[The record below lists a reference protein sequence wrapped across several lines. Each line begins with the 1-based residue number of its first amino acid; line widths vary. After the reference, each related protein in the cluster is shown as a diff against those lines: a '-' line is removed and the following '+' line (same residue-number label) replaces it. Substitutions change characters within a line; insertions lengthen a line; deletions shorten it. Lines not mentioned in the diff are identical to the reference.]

1 MLFGMRFNPAEG
13 GFGTAGKYF
22 VAVSAGILM
31 APAVKRVP
39 VVATTGLATTIVPMG
54 EEHGKLI
61 DPILVGAALTIRMVP
76 DRDKRKEARKN
87 PIDDQDKLAAARDLH
102 EQPEEKEKVLQLQL
116 PQMPP
121 KSTTTKT
128 ITLRNFS
135 TKPRKTNWNT
145 SITGQTDS
153 ART

>member
-1 MLFGMRFNPAEG
+1 MLFGMKFNPAEG

-22 VAVSAGILM
+22 RGSQRGNTV

-76 DRDKRKEARKN
+76 DRDKRKEARK
-87 PIDDQDKLAAARDLH
+87 IQ
-102 EQPEEKEKVLQLQL
+102 
-116 PQMPP
+116 
-121 KSTTTKT
+121 
-128 ITLRNFS
+128 
-135 TKPRKTNWNT
+135 
-145 SITGQTDS
+145 
-153 ART
+153 